1 MISPERYVQPW
12 PEEGKCVKRPE
23 CLLIWKA
30 LQKQLWDYD
39 PVIGNRCFLVGSK
52 RKALLPVAGAG
63 LSSSNEPM
71 VISNINHIKLHIRV
85 YVCIIVDAV
94 DTEPEQLEELI
105 LVQLIIGDIKQVF
118 GRNLWP

>member
-1 MISPERYVQPW
+1 MRQETRMSAYL
-12 PEEGKCVKRPE
+12 EGTAKTTLGLRPCYRE
-23 CLLIWKA
+23 QVFPCRQ
-30 LQKQLWDYD
+30 QK
-39 PVIGNRCFLVGSK
+39 
-52 RKALLPVAGAG
+52 KALLPLAGAG

-71 VISNINHIKLHIRV
+71 VISNIDHIKLHIRV

-118 GRNLWP
+118 GRNPWP